1 MGIVSRFVNVVR
13 AYSNSALDK
22 AEDPELM
29 LNQMITDLE
38 TEQRQAKT
46 EVAEALAQQ
55 KRLEHSLQKE
65 QEEAKKWEQKAI
77 LAVQNAKD
85 DLAKE
90 ALVRKKEFDTRA
102 QDLQRQLDVHQ
113 RNTDAL
119 RDSYQQMEDK
129 IEEIKRKKSLLVA
142 KQKTAEAQE
151 QIYQTIQGFGDSSGA
166 MDTIDRMEEKIDNL
180 EARAEAMQ
188 ELSMD
193 SDKDSLE
200 KKFQELEGGSGG
212 DPDIEAQ
219 LLALKQQSALPAPDT
234 EKADPEKK

>member
-38 TEQRQAKT
+38 TKQRQAKT
-46 EVAEALAQQ
+46 QVAEALAQQ

-129 IEEIKRKKSLLVA
+129 I
-142 KQKTAEAQE
+142 
-151 QIYQTIQGFGDSSGA
+151 
-166 MDTIDRMEEKIDNL
+166 DNL